1 MADRV
6 DKGITSRSS
15 SMDHPATDDHRMTK
29 LYIPHTPPGTPPPE
43 AAVKKSQLSFGV
55 VCSSNINRSMEAHLV
70 LSNAGLTVESYGTG
84 TTVRLPGRSA
94 MEPRV
99 FKFGTPYAKMY
110 ESLSA
115 TPEEEAF
122 FSRNGVLQLCRRGAA
137 VKV

>member
-1 MADRV
+1 MEIHV
-6 DKGITSRSS
+6 I
-15 SMDHPATDDHRMTK
+15 RM
-29 LYIPHTPPGTPPPE
+29 
-43 AAVKKSQLSFGV
+43 
-55 VCSSNINRSMEAHLV
+55 
-70 LSNAGLTVESYGTG
+70 
-84 TTVRLPGRSA
+84 RLPVCVKSHVKVFFSSFQQ
-94 MEPRV
+94 V